1 MGQNSSLSLWV
12 LQGNVPLFTANENA
26 LLIVIIN
33 CTTGEVVTILSGSA
47 IVSVSK
53 IIELATDSRRKDL
66 FKGLLNKIFSKF

>member
-1 MGQNSSLSLWV
+1 MGQNSSLSFSV

-26 LLIVIIN
+26 LLIVIIK

-53 IIELATDSRRKDL
+53 IIELAADSRRKDL
-66 FKGLLNKIFSKF
+66 FKGSLNKIFSKF

>member
-1 MGQNSSLSLWV
+1 MGQNSSLSFWV

-26 LLIVIIN
+26 LFIVIIN

-53 IIELATDSRRKDL
+53 IIEPATDSQRKDL

>member
-1 MGQNSSLSLWV
+1 MGQNSSLSFWV

-66 FKGLLNKIFSKF
+66 FKALLNKTFSKF